1 MQCFGWTDFSC
12 IHNIKMHSVP
22 FFSLTGFFIDFN
34 IHGANFQAFAAMDAF
49 IFIAMDTQKRK
60 IAHWLEKHSN
70 RAQIF
75 AECAIIF
82 KYKSQH
88 NTYNIVKCISSKE
101 NPEHDSLQIR
111 DFHQKQAENTARDN
125 TNITYRRTPNFS
137 FRGFFGCL

>member
-1 MQCFGWTDFSC
+1 
-12 IHNIKMHSVP
+12 
-22 FFSLTGFFIDFN
+22 
-34 IHGANFQAFAAMDAF
+34 MDAF

-111 DFHQKQAENTARDN
+111 DFHQKQAENHCQGKLIRLPYYPVLSGIIHYFQKDFN
-125 TNITYRRTPNFS
+125 
-137 FRGFFGCL
+137 LL